1 MKKVIFTL
9 LIGILMAACQ
19 KDGSRNSDVAEVSN
33 EPNVD
38 ALPSNKSTWW
48 KPKAGVSFDWDL
60 DDLEAGDNFTAD
72 VVDVDAFT
80 TTAAQV
86 AKLHS
91 QGKKVIAYISVCTI
105 EDDRPD
111 ISLLPKEVIGKVYP
125 EWPKE
130 RWLDIR
136 QFEKLRPWLN
146 SRFNMIISKGFD
158 AIEPDNIDIY
168 TNKPGFN
175 ITVNDSK
182 KYCDSLIAIAHKN
195 GLGIG
200 QKNVPELTV
209 DYSSK
214 FDWALTEDAFNQK
227 WQDKLKP
234 YIVLDKPVFAV
245 EYTDLTSQ
253 STFTSRVCPESKK
266 LGYFAILKRRDLDK
280 WAFNC
285 K

>member
-80 TTAAQV
+80 TTAAQL

-182 KYCDSLIAIAHKN
+182 K
-195 GLGIG
+195 
-200 QKNVPELTV
+200 
-209 DYSSK
+209 
-214 FDWALTEDAFNQK
+214 
-227 WQDKLKP
+227 
-234 YIVLDKPVFAV
+234 
-245 EYTDLTSQ
+245 
-253 STFTSRVCPESKK
+253 
-266 LGYFAILKRRDLDK
+266 
-280 WAFNC
+280 
-285 K
+285 